1 MENIKTFTKPERF
14 FLELES
20 DDYIETIEIRRFME
34 LTGSPNDSGTIKPL
48 DIVKIR
54 YWKEYPYL
62 IVDPDT
68 MEILGH
74 EGRHRLIAMQ
84 LAGYTHA
91 EIIIQI
97 QPNPERFSILDGAD
111 MDKLFG
117 WKWNGIK
124 PDIAL
129 LNPQIENY

>member
-1 MENIKTFTKPERF
+1 MKNIKTFTKPERF

-20 DDYIETIEIRRFME
+20 NDYVEIIEINRFIE
-34 LTGSPNDSGTIKPL
+34 LTGAPNDSDTIKPL
-48 DIVKIR
+48 DIGKMR
-54 YWKEYPYL
+54 YWDEYPYL
-62 IVDPDT
+62 TVDPDT

-97 QPNPERFSILDGAD
+97 QPNPERFSILNGVD
-111 MDKLFG
+111 MDKLFN
-117 WKWNGIK
+117 WEWNGIK
-124 PDIAL
+124 PDITAL
-129 LNPQIENY
+129 KPQ